1 MAGVGINRSGHFI
14 DWLMTPWIDRLSRWL
29 LAAVMIFAAIP
40 KLADP
45 AGFAE
50 IISAYGLLPEFLLL
64 PMAIALPVLEVV
76 AALLLV
82 LGRISGLWITA
93 LLMLLFIAVLSYG
106 IWLGLDIDC
115 GCFGPEDIEGKAF
128 SNLRVALVRD
138 LLLCVPL
145 MYCFV
150 HYYIFPSTL
159 IGEKR

>member
-1 MAGVGINRSGHFI
+1 MAGVDKKSKHLT
-14 DWLMTPWIDRLSRWL
+14 DWLLNPWIERLSRWF

-40 KLADP
+40 KLIDP
-45 AGFAE
+45 GAFAE
-50 IISAYGLLPEFLLL
+50 VVGAYGLLPDFLVVPAALALPLLELVGAFLL
-64 PMAIALPVLEVV
+64 IH
-76 AALLLV
+76 
-82 LGRISGLWITA
+82 GRISGLWITA

-115 GCFGPEDIEGKAF
+115 GCFGPEDSEGNAF